1 MRKYLKISDACRNCA
16 NETIQYNI
24 QTHCC
29 CDSTIAAK
37 FGKVNQFENVT
48 HSLKPVNLLLDT
60 SSFHYS
66 IASVQNSNSL
76 VQNKP

>member
-1 MRKYLKISDACRNCA
+1 MPDACRNGA

-24 QTHCC
+24 QIHCC
-29 CDSTIAAK
+29 CNSITAAK
-37 FGKVNQFENVT
+37 FGKVNKFGNAP

-66 IASVQNSNSL
+66 TTSVQNSDSL
-76 VQNKP
+76 VQLQNKP